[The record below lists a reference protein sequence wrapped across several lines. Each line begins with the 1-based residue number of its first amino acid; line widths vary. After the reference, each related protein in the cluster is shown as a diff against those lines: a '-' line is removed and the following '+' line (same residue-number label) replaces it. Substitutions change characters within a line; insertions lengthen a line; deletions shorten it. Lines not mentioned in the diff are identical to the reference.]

1 MIRNCG
7 GNGNRSVRSIL
18 YVRGKAFTKSRLNV
32 ELCIFDVT
40 VLLLG
45 TIWEKIHE
53 LRMASGPPFDLS
65 VKRYLP
71 RVKDFERDA
80 AGGLEW
86 SSLQGPERIEVGA

>member
-1 MIRNCG
+1 MEIEVCGQSCTLGARLSRKPVSTSNC
-7 GNGNRSVRSIL
+7 
-18 YVRGKAFTKSRLNV
+18 K
-32 ELCIFDVT
+32 FDVT